1 MSRLAIKIITDT
13 SGFKKM
19 FNNNL
24 ELWAQGTQKAFTGA
38 GLAIMRD
45 IGERFEGEGMPPQR
59 WQPLSPATIL
69 RRRTG
74 KGKKKT
80 GRPKILQDTGTL
92 KRSFM
97 FGGPDNVFDVSPLHV
112 TVGSKLNYAGIHQ
125 FGWKEKNIPARPMVR
140 KPEEVPQLKEEIEE
154 IFSAVMLRYIAK

>member
-69 RRRTG
+69 RRRKG
-74 KGKKKT
+74 KGK
-80 GRPKILQDTGTL
+80 GRPKILQDTGHL